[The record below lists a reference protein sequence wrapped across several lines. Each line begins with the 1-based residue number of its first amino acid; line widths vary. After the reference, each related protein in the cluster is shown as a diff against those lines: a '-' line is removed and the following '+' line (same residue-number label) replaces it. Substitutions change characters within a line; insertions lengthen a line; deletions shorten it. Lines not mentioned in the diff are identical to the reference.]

1 MKPQAGAAAPDAA
14 RGGARQALAV
24 SLRALS
30 PRRLLAA
37 IGRPLLLL
45 LRRLALAAGLGAA
58 VMAAAVQTTTWRRPV
73 RREFIRAMLETGV
86 HGVRA
91 TVVIGAL
98 IGLAMVYQALYWLQA
113 AGQTD
118 LLGRVLVL
126 VLVREIAPLL
136 AGLIIVGR
144 SGLPML
150 IYLDELRAGGEL
162 RMLEAQGI
170 DPFLLLV
177 VPRILAFAISCFC
190 LGMLLLATALLVGYF
205 IGHAVGAVQIS
216 LYAFLDTVLRAMGP
230 GTYLLLPIKTLAIG
244 FAVGVT
250 CALPVLAATGESR
263 VGELTAGGFVQACLA
278 VFIVGGAVS
287 VML

>member
-14 RGGARQALAV
+14 PGGARQALAV

-58 VMAAAVQTTTWRRPV
+58 VIAAAVQTTTWRRPV

-205 IGHAVGAVQIS
+205 IGHAVGAVQI
-216 LYAFLDTVLRAMGP
+216 YAFLDTVLRAMGP

>member
-14 RGGARQALAV
+14 PGGARQALAV

-45 LRRLALAAGLGAA
+45 LRRLALAAVLGAA
-58 VMAAAVQTTTWRRPV
+58 VIAAAVQTTTWRRPV

-136 AGLIIVGR
+136 PGLLLGGR

-205 IGHAVGAVQIS
+205 IGHAVGAVQI
-216 LYAFLDTVLRAMGP
+216 YAFLDTVLRAMGP

>member
-1 MKPQAGAAAPDAA
+1 MTQQADAA
-14 RGGARQALAV
+14 GERRSSGGALQALAA
-24 SLRALS
+24 SPPTLS

-37 IGRPLLLL
+37 VGRPPLTL

-58 VMAAAVQTTTWRRPV
+58 VLAAAAQAATWRRPV
-73 RREFIRAMLETGV
+73 RREFVRAMLDVGV
-86 HGVRA
+86 HAVRA
-91 TVVIGAL
+91 TAVVGVL
-98 IGLAMVYQALYWLQA
+98 VGLAMVYQALYWLQA

-118 LLGRVLVL
+118 LFGRVLVL

-150 IYLDELRAGGEL
+150 IYLEELRAGGQL

-177 VPRILAFAISCFC
+177 VPRILAFAASCFC
-190 LGMLLLATALLVGYF
+190 LAILLLTMALLVGYF
-205 IGHAVGAVQIS
+205 SGHAVGAVEIS
-216 LYAFLDTVLRAMGP
+216 FYAFFDTVLRAMGP
-230 GTYLLLPIKTLAIG
+230 GTYLLLPVKTAAIG

-250 CALPVLAATGESR
+250 CALPVLATAGESE
-263 VGELTAGGFVQACLA
+263 VGKLTAGGFVQACLA
-278 VFIVGGAVS
+278 VFIVSGAVS